1 MITIDNVTRHFG
13 SVQAVDGV
21 SLEVRAGEFFSLLGP
36 SGCGKT
42 TLMRMIAGFEAPD
55 EGSIT
60 IDGQEMQGVLAN
72 QRPVNMMFQS
82 YALFPHMT
90 VAGNIG
96 FGLKQLGKSR
106 ADIDAE
112 VNALLAMV
120 RLQGFEDRRPNQLSG
135 GQKQRVALARA
146 LARKPKVLLLDE
158 PLGALDK
165 GLRRETQ
172 NELKRIQR
180 ETGTTFV
187 IVTHDQE
194 EAMTLSDRIAIIRQG
209 RVAQIGTPTEIY
221 RKPADSS
228 VAAFIGDVNLLPFA
242 GASGGRLHLT
252 ENGIVGVPLPVGLA
266 AGEAIIGIR
275 PEAISPSELPTV
287 NDTGLRFDAV
297 AKRVTPL
304 GAVQVVDLVTVHG
317 QQLEARVCADLVV
330 ALEKPQRWRVD
341 LSQVMVLRRAG

>member
-1 MITIDNVTRHFG
+1 MITIENVTRRFG
-13 SVQAVDGV
+13 AVLAVDGV

-55 EGSIT
+55 KGTIT
-60 IDGQEMQGVLAN
+60 VDGQSMQGVPAN
-72 QRPVNMMFQS
+72 KRPVNMMFQS

-106 ADIDAE
+106 SEIDAE
-112 VNALLAMV
+112 VGTLLEMV
-120 RLQGFEDRRPNQLSG
+120 RLQGLEDRRPSQLSG

-146 LARKPKVLLLDE
+146 LARQPKVLLLDE

-194 EAMTLSDRIAIIRQG
+194 EAMTLSDRIAIMRQG

-221 RKPADSS
+221 CSPADSA
-228 VAAFIGDVNLLPFA
+228 VAAFIGDVNLLSFA
-242 GASGGRLHLT
+242 GASAGRLHLT
-252 ENGIVGVPLPVGLA
+252 ENGIVGVALPASLA
-266 AGEAIIGIR
+266 AAEAVVAIR
-275 PEAISPSELPTV
+275 PEAILPSELPTI

-297 AKRVTPL
+297 AKRITPL
-304 GAVQVVDLVTVHG
+304 GAFQVVDLVTVHG
-317 QQLEARVCADLVV
+317 QHIAARVRPDLVV
-330 ALEKPQRWRVD
+330 AMEKPQRWRVD
-341 LSQVMVLRRAG
+341 PSQVMVLRRAS